1 MFNLKPKPMMC
12 MQVGG
17 VGGGGYMPGHAPY
30 GMRKF
35 ENYLPWGIQFN
46 KPGNTIQ
53 LVKHNEQ
60 WGKSIPLLPFQAL
73 NCDR

>member
-1 MFNLKPKPMMC
+1 MMS
-12 MQVGG
+12 MQVGRVG
-17 VGGGGYMPGHAPY
+17 GGGGGGGYMPGHAPC

-53 LVKHNEQ
+53 LVKHDE
-60 WGKSIPLLPFQAL
+60 
-73 NCDR
+73 